1 MAHPPF
7 FQKSQSPPMLTSLL
21 RRLIPLVLLS
31 ASSSFAANELPP
43 QAVILQY
50 HHVAT
55 STPRSTSVTPE
66 EFRTHMDY
74 LRDNGFTVLRL
85 EDVLQALRDGSPL
98 PDKTAVL
105 TFDDGYSSVYDAA
118 YPLLKER
125 NWPFT
130 IFVPAGLIGEKAG
143 LYSSWD
149 QLREMGANGA
159 TLANHTMEH
168 AYLLD
173 RGPYASEAAWL
184 DAIKTELSEAEARIE
199 AETGQSH
206 HIFAY
211 PYGEYDPALQ
221 HLVTELGYTALAQN
235 SGAINANS
243 DFSALPRFPFSG
255 IYASLRSFSD
265 KVKSLAFNV
274 KPEVATPITTEQAP
288 EVVLDFAGDY
298 RFDAMT
304 CFHNN
309 EKMQISAED
318 TAMQRY
324 RLRSPTKSSTRR
336 FHYNC
341 TAPGPDGR
349 YYWYS
354 VLWINPAIPDA

>member
-1 MAHPPF
+1 MF
-7 FQKSQSPPMLTSLL
+7 TFLL
-21 RRLIPLVLLS
+21 RRLLPLFLFS
-31 ASSSFAANELPP
+31 ASTGFAAEELAP

-50 HHVAT
+50 HHISTA
-55 STPRSTSVTPE
+55 TPRSTSVSPE

-85 EDVLQALRDGSPL
+85 EDVLQALRNGSPL
-98 PDKTAVL
+98 PNKTAVI
-105 TFDDGYSSVYDAA
+105 TFDDGYRSVYDVA

-130 IFVPAGLIGEKAG
+130 VFVPAGLIGEKAG
-143 LYSSWD
+143 LYASWD
-149 QLREMGANGA
+149 QLREMGKNGA
-159 TLANHTMEH
+159 TLANHTMNH

-173 RGPYASEAAWL
+173 RSPYADESAWL
-184 DAIKTELSEAEARIE
+184 AAIKAELNEAEARIK

-211 PYGEYDPALQ
+211 PYGEYEPALQ
-221 HLVTELGYTALAQN
+221 KLVTDEGYVALAQN
-235 SGAINANS
+235 SGAINANA

-255 IYASLRSFSD
+255 VYASLRSFTD

-274 KPEVATPITTEQAP
+274 KSEAATIITQEQAP
-288 EVVLDFAGDY
+288 EVVLDFDGNY

-304 CFHNN
+304 CYHNN

-318 TAMQRY
+318 RAAQRY
-324 RLRSPTKSSTRR
+324 RLRSPTKSKTRR

-341 TAPGPDGR
+341 TAPGPEGR
-349 YYWYS
+349 FYWYS
-354 VLWINPAIPDA
+354 VLWINPAIPDS

>member
-1 MAHPPF
+1 MF
-7 FQKSQSPPMLTSLL
+7 TSLL
-21 RRLIPLVLLS
+21 RRLLPLLLFC
-31 ASSSFAANELPP
+31 ASTSFAADELPP

-50 HHVAT
+50 HHINTA
-55 STPRSTSVTPE
+55 TPRSTSVSPE

-85 EDVLQALRDGSPL
+85 EDVLKALRDGSPL
-98 PDKTAVL
+98 PNKTAVI
-105 TFDDGYSSVYDAA
+105 TFDDGYASVYDVA
-118 YPLLKER
+118 YPLLKQR

-130 IFVPAGLIGEKAG
+130 IFVPTGLIGEKVG
-143 LYSSWD
+143 LYSNWD
-149 QLREMGANGA
+149 QLREMGQNGA
-159 TLANHTMEH
+159 TLANHTVNH

-173 RGPYASEAAWL
+173 RSPYADEAAWL
-184 DAIKTELSEAEARIE
+184 AAIKTELAEAEARIE
-199 AETGQSH
+199 QETGQSH

-211 PYGEYDPALQ
+211 PYGEYEPALQ
-221 HLVTELGYTALAQN
+221 KLVTDEGYTALAQN

-255 IYASLRSFSD
+255 VYASLRSFSD

-274 KPEVATPITTEQAP
+274 KSEAPTVITTEQAP
-288 EVVLDFAGDY
+288 EVVLDFNGNY

-309 EKMQISAED
+309 EKMQIIPED
-318 TAMQRY
+318 AQAQRF
-324 RLRSPTKSSTRR
+324 RLRSPTKSATRR

-349 YYWYS
+349 YFWYS